1 MTQSDVKAL
10 TVSVVLEKSLNLHF
24 EQPLGTVITSINE
37 QTQFYAVGHFRQNGT
52 GIPNATVWAY
62 QVDVAG
68 NPVSPVVRNS
78 DTTDADG
85 KYEILFT
92 APDVGA
98 NETIYFKAYDDA
110 QTPT

>member
-1 MTQSDVKAL
+1 MTQSSVVGL
-10 TVSVVLEKSLNLHF
+10 TVSVVLEKSLDLHF
-24 EQPLGTVITSINE
+24 EQPLGTVITGINE
-37 QTQFYAVGHFRQNGT
+37 QSEFYAVGHFRQNGT
-52 GIPNATVWAY
+52 DIPNATVWVY

-78 DTTDADG
+78 DTTDTSG

-92 APDVGA
+92 APDVTA

-110 QTPT
+110 QKPT